1 MILRADE
8 PTPEQI
14 ARMRTW
20 DPVLA
25 AAVAMP
31 FTTAGVAVDAILIS
45 MRFERALLMKQ
56 WAEAELAMDELRT
69 FVALH
74 GGGAT

>member
-8 PTPEQI
+8 PTSEQV

-20 DPVLA
+20 DPVLE

-31 FTTAGVAVDAILIS
+31 FTTATMAIDAIFVS

-69 FVALH
+69 FVGLH

>member
-8 PTPEQI
+8 PTPEQV
-14 ARMRTW
+14 ARMRAW
-20 DPVLA
+20 DPVLE

-31 FTTAGVAVDAILIS
+31 FTTATMAIDAIFIS
-45 MRFERALLMKQ
+45 IRFERALRMKQ
-56 WAEAELAMDELRT
+56 WAEAELAMEDLRA

-74 GGGAT
+74 AGGAT